1 MLKNLVK
8 NRKSILINFLIFFL
22 ILLFPAFASAD
33 SGYYESYN
41 VNVDFN
47 NDSTYTVT
55 ESVSINF
62 SGTFRKVFRGITLV
76 DEDIEKLCI
85 ESNLLQCGGF
95 EYMEFLGVFDE
106 AGNRVPDSEIE
117 IEKVYESGEDRF
129 KITWYFDDDGRVF
142 NNEYFNYSIKYK
154 VYGGLGF
161 FEDYDLFYWDMLP
174 PERPSGINN
183 SLITLNFP
191 QGFVFDDNG
200 WKVLTDLGYS
210 YLDYDISNEG
220 SVVKIKSKDI
230 KVDQNLTV
238 ALKINKGLIQK
249 PGKIILESKPDPI
262 NLKINGVQLDAVSK
276 ELGGIPAGNYELE
289 FFYTGYDSQ
298 KMNITMAQG
307 EEKSIKVE
315 LEESLITKILFW
327 GNIICGILSCL
338 IFPVG
343 VLWIFMKWRKSG
355 RDEFYRDTIVPEY
368 TPPDDIKPY
377 LLGAVKDEKVDMID
391 ITATLIDVARM
402 GYIKI
407 REFKN
412 QGFLGIGGSTDYEL
426 VKLKDFSSL
435 DENEK
440 LIMDSMFSG
449 KEKLIMSIDLTN
461 LFYLKVPSIN
471 KSIDKEM
478 VKRKY
483 YKESPEDVRN
493 KYIGIGAAGAF
504 ISGGVLFFGFAFLL
518 IIPGLFITVISIFL
532 LSIGLSIVGNYMPAK
547 TKEGAKILN
556 RIKGFRMYLY
566 TAERF
571 RVQDLTPETFEK
583 FLPYAMV
590 FGIEKQWGERF
601 KDIYKKAPDW
611 YETSSWN
618 TFNTIYMINSLSN
631 FSTYSSRTLS
641 SRPQSSSSGGSR
653 GGSIGGGWSGGGGFS
668 GSFSGGGG
676 GGGSSGWG

>member
-1 MLKNLVK
+1 MKKLIIISLSLALIMTLGGCNSKKNGAEVIETPVEVEVVEETKTPEVEVESEKKKTPEVTVEELDDDTNIVTED
-8 NRKSILINFLIFFL
+8 NQ
-22 ILLFPAFASAD
+22 PAFRVEWAD
-33 SGYYESYN
+33 DVLSEIPDYY
-41 VNVDFN
+41 D
-47 NDSTYTVT
+47 
-55 ESVSINF
+55 
-62 SGTFRKVFRGITLV
+62 RLK
-76 DEDIEKLCI
+76 K
-85 ESNLLQCGGF
+85 
-95 EYMEFLGVFDE
+95 MEDE
-106 AGNRVPDSEIE
+106 AGIVE
-117 IEKVYESGEDRF
+117 G
-129 KITWYFDDDGRVF
+129 
-142 NNEYFNYSIKYK
+142 
-154 VYGGLGF
+154 
-161 FEDYDLFYWDMLP
+161 
-174 PERPSGINN
+174 
-183 SLITLNFP
+183 
-191 QGFVFDDNG
+191 QGFYPQPQY
-200 WKVLTDLGYS
+200 K
-210 YLDYDISNEG
+210 
-220 SVVKIKSKDI
+220 
-230 KVDQNLTV
+230 
-238 ALKINKGLIQK
+238 K
-249 PGKIILESKPDPI
+249 PES
-262 NLKINGVQLDAVSK
+262 
-276 ELGGIPAGNYELE
+276 
-289 FFYTGYDSQ
+289 F
-298 KMNITMAQG
+298 
-307 EEKSIKVE
+307 
-315 LEESLITKILFW
+315 
-327 GNIICGILSCL
+327 
-338 IFPVG
+338 
-343 VLWIFMKWRKSG
+343 R
-355 RDEFYRDTIVPEY
+355 
-368 TPPDDIKPY
+368 
-377 LLGAVKDEKVDMID
+377 
-391 ITATLIDVARM
+391 
-402 GYIKI
+402 
-407 REFKN
+407 
-412 QGFLGIGGSTDYEL
+412 
-426 VKLKDFSSL
+426 
-435 DENEK
+435 
-440 LIMDSMFSG
+440 
-449 KEKLIMSIDLTN
+449 EKLIMSIDLTN
-461 LFYLKVPSIN
+461 LFYLKVASIN